1 MRSSSSKASRRERE
15 IERHRTEIMA
25 AAEQLFAQKGY
36 VSSSM
41 DEVARRAEFSV
52 GTLYNFFKNKEA
64 LYSAILQHKSELMQV
79 RIEACLARPGSPAER
94 IEAYFKERMELYWRY
109 PNFFR
114 LFFHQAMSAVS
125 DPRAGFTGELADR
138 YELLLRGLDAIFDAG
153 IARGE
158 FRPVSATI
166 LTTSL
171 EAIIRGYLVRLSRD
185 TQAVRS
191 KEEEAALFEVFASGA
206 MTQSPAE
213 REAAVSGGGP

>member
-1 MRSSSSKASRRERE
+1 MGSNRASRRDRE
-15 IERHRTEIMA
+15 IERHRIEIMA

-79 RIEACLARPGSPAER
+79 RIEACLARPGSPAEK
-94 IEAYFKERMELYWRY
+94 IEAYFSERMDLYWRY

-125 DPRAGFTGELADR
+125 DPRAGFTRELGER
-138 YELLLRGLDAIFDAG
+138 YELLLRGLDAIFEAG

-158 FRPVSATI
+158 FR
-166 LTTSL
+166 
-171 EAIIRGYLVRLSRD
+171 RGIGDHPDDIAGGHHPRLPGS
-185 TQAVRS
+185 V
-191 KEEEAALFEVFASGA
+191 E
-206 MTQSPAE
+206 P
-213 REAAVSGGGP
+213 GGPGDTLEGRRSSAV